1 MEQQLRMRSPAGAG
15 AMGAVG
21 ARALVGAWC
30 LCCLGLLA
38 WVLGSDATTGSAAAL
53 PLALLAAAGLAAG
66 VGLAWWWQR
75 RVAPA
80 LAAACALAE
89 RAAGGDLRA
98 VQEGPPGPALGGIG
112 HAVRGLCGQLALR
125 LARIDGAAQRI
136 AMAAARMARGND
148 YLAGRARE
156 RAAVLEQ
163 TAAAMQ
169 ALTASVQQNA
179 DSALRAER
187 LVGEGNAIG
196 HRSEA
201 ATQALTRQMEAIGTA
216 SRRVAEITGVIE
228 SIAFQTSI
236 LALNAAV
243 EAARAGAHGQ
253 GFAVV
258 ASEVRALAA
267 RSAGAARE
275 IGGLIAAATAQV
287 DQGRQRASD
296 ADAAM
301 QAMVR
306 NAGEIGGLIAAIAGA
321 SQTQGEGIAEV
332 REAIAGLDQAA
343 QQNAATVQDV
353 TAAAHLLQEH
363 SQALA
368 GMLGEWRWDAAPAA
382 AMAATAFEPALEAAP
397 AAPVRWA
404 PRLS

>member
-21 ARALVGAWC
+21 AWC

-38 WVLGSDATTGSAAAL
+38 WVLGGGATTGGAAAL
-53 PLALLAAAGLAAG
+53 PLAVLAAAGLAAG
-66 VGLAWWWQR
+66 AGLAWWWQR

-80 LAAACALAE
+80 LAAVCALAE
-89 RAAGGDLRA
+89 RAADGDLRA
-98 VQEGPPGPALGGIG
+98 AQEGPPGPAFGGIG

-136 AMAAARMARGND
+136 ALAAARMARGND

-169 ALTASVQQNA
+169 ALTASVRQNA
-179 DSALRAER
+179 DSAQRAER
-187 LVGEGNAIG
+187 LVGEGDAIG
-196 HRSEA
+196 RRSEA

-228 SIAFQTSI
+228 SIAFQTNI

-258 ASEVRALAA
+258 AAEVRALAA

-287 DQGRQRASD
+287 DQGRERATQ

-306 NAGEIGGLIAAIAGA
+306 NAGEIGGLIAAIARA
-321 SQTQGEGIAEV
+321 SQAQGQGIAEV

-343 QQNAATVQDV
+343 QRNAATVQDV
-353 TAAAHLLQEH
+353 TAAAQLLEEQA
-363 SQALA
+363 QALA
-368 GMLGEWRWDAAPAA
+368 GMLDGWRWDSEERPAASATQAGGRREALPAA
-382 AMAATAFEPALEAAP
+382 AL
-397 AAPVRWA
+397 
-404 PRLS
+404 RLSARLS